1 MHCEVF
7 NNLNQ
12 FVMERSFTQGMDL
25 LNITV
30 SNLSAGTY
38 RVVLMKDELILSNQ
52 LIEIQH

>member
-12 FVMERSFTQGMDL
+12 LVMERSFTQGMDL